1 MLAQPD
7 PSTRHGLR
15 DLTLLSLLYDSG
27 ARVQEITDLKLK
39 DIRLTNPAMVTLTG
53 KGRKARQ
60 VPLMKETCKLLDAYI
75 RNFNL
80 NSEPLTSP
88 LFFNQ
93 KGQAL
98 SRYGITYIL
107 KKYVSQAELDSDTR
121 KISPHVLRHTNDVV
135 QHAAVVARGNIT
147 LVPDFDSLPA
157 GIKEKLKQGLYSI
170 GDSKQVDGN
179 LRAVIVDENGVRVKD
194 ITLKKVI
201 NNPGTLETTRSI
213 ANQMQMKQIQDTLK
227 GIQEMQS
234 YQLDRDRDRDILTP
248 FFDARDYIL
257 QAQNA
262 ASIESRNQFLE
273 KASDRMT
280 TALNSV
286 YAEMRTASL
295 HLAKN
300 TKWSLFHKQSSIDTL
315 LSNLSDDLQLAT
327 KFSGVQMQVFE
338 ALGRREDSKLVL
350 DRYQTVMHDF
360 ITQEIGGRGMSA
372 IELMHDNYH
381 YSKENTDC
389 WYTFSK
395 ELEPAL
401 ESTRLAIE
409 NKDVYIVSVEDV
421 NDEQE

>member
-1 MLAQPD
+1 M
-7 PSTRHGLR
+7 T
-15 DLTLLSLLYDSG
+15 
-27 ARVQEITDLKLK
+27 
-39 DIRLTNPAMVTLTG
+39 
-53 KGRKARQ
+53 
-60 VPLMKETCKLLDAYI
+60 
-75 RNFNL
+75 
-80 NSEPLTSP
+80 NSEEFKKQENKELSNAALVSSKLHILVTDADTNGYEISKMSDFMGLYAQQLTRS
-88 LFFNQ
+88 LAESTFVE
-93 KGQAL
+93 
-98 SRYGITYIL
+98 I
-107 KKYVSQAELDSDTR
+107 VSSIPVAD
-121 KISPHVLRHTNDVV
+121 ICIINDVV
-135 QHAAVVARGNIT
+135 QKAAVVARGNIT
-147 LVPDFDSLPA
+147 LVPDLDSLPT

-179 LRAVIVDENGVRVKD
+179 LRAVIVDDNGVRVKD

-201 NNPGTLETTRSI
+201 SNPGTLETTRSI

-234 YQLDRDRDRDILTP
+234 YQLNRDCDRDILTP

-257 QAQNA
+257 QAQSA
-262 ASIESRNQFLE
+262 ISIEARNAFLE

-300 TKWSLFHKQSSIDTL
+300 TKCSLFHKQSSIDTL

-338 ALGRREDSKLVL
+338 ALGRRDDSKLVL

-360 ITQEIGGRGMSA
+360 ITQEISGRCMSA

-381 YSKENTDC
+381 YTKENTDC

-395 ELEPAL
+395 ELEPSL
-401 ESTRLAIE
+401 ENTRLAIE
-409 NKDVYIVSVEDV
+409 NKEVYIVSVEDTK
-421 NDEQE
+421 DEQE

>member
-1 MLAQPD
+1 VRLNEMKMKQEGVFMDDSIKEEQERKESAESALIPSELHILVTEADTNGYEISKMSDFMGLYAQQLTRSLAE
-7 PSTRHGLR
+7 S
-15 DLTLLSLLYDSG
+15 SFVEVVSNVSV
-27 ARVQEITDLKLK
+27 A
-39 DIRLTNPAMVTLTG
+39 DI
-53 KGRKARQ
+53 
-60 VPLMKETCKLLDAYI
+60 
-75 RNFNL
+75 
-80 NSEPLTSP
+80 
-88 LFFNQ
+88 
-93 KGQAL
+93 
-98 SRYGITYIL
+98 GII
-107 KKYVSQAELDSDTR
+107 
-121 KISPHVLRHTNDVV
+121 NDVI
-135 QHAAVVARGNIT
+135 QQAAIVAKGNVT
-147 LVPDFDSLPA
+147 LVPDFDNLPA
-157 GIKEKLKQGLYSI
+157 GIKEKLKDGLYSI

-179 LRAVIVDENGVRVKD
+179 LRAVILDENGVRVKD
-194 ITLKKVI
+194 ITLKKVLA
-201 NNPGTLETTRSI
+201 NPGALETTRSI
-213 ANQMQMKQIQDTLK
+213 ANQMQMKQIQDTLVA
-227 GIQEMQS
+227 IQEMQS

-262 ASIESRNQFLE
+262 PSLKEKNQLLE

-286 YAEMRTASL
+286 YSEMRTASL

-338 ALGRREDSKLVL
+338 ALGRREDSMQVL
-350 DRYQTVMHDF
+350 NRYQTVMHDF

-381 YSKENTDC
+381 YSKETNDC

-401 ESTRLAIE
+401 ENTRQAIE
-409 NKDVYIVSVEDV
+409 NKQVYIVSVEDV
-421 NDEQE
+421 EDEQGK

>member
-1 MLAQPD
+1 M
-7 PSTRHGLR
+7 
-15 DLTLLSLLYDSG
+15 
-27 ARVQEITDLKLK
+27 
-39 DIRLTNPAMVTLTG
+39 
-53 KGRKARQ
+53 
-60 VPLMKETCKLLDAYI
+60 
-75 RNFNL
+75 
-80 NSEPLTSP
+80 
-88 LFFNQ
+88 
-93 KGQAL
+93 
-98 SRYGITYIL
+98 
-107 KKYVSQAELDSDTR
+107 
-121 KISPHVLRHTNDVV
+121 
-135 QHAAVVARGNIT
+135 
-147 LVPDFDSLPA
+147 
-157 GIKEKLKQGLYSI
+157 
-170 GDSKQVDGN
+170 DGN

-234 YQLDRDRDRDILTP
+234 YQLDRDRDRDTLTP

-262 ASIESRNQFLE
+262 TSIESRNQFLE

-300 TKWSLFHKQSSIDTL
+300 TKRSLFHKQSSIDTL